1 MAGVLCRLMSRPAAA
16 MMPDMAATAHFHATT
31 IISVRRGER
40 VAIAGDGQVTM
51 ANTVAKSDAV
61 KVRKLPGVGAK
72 NAGVLIGFAGSAADS
87 FALLERFEAK
97 LKDSPTNLTRAAI
110 ELAKTWRMDRVLRRL
125 DALLIVADRA
135 ATLMLS
141 GSGDVIEPSDGICA
155 IGSGAPYALAAARA
169 LAKHTSL
176 APADLSREAM
186 GVAGEICIFSNT
198 AITVLDLE

>member
-1 MAGVLCRLMSRPAAA
+1 
-16 MMPDMAATAHFHATT
+16 MPRMNSSASFQATT

-51 ANTVAKSDAV
+51 GNTVAKSDAV
-61 KVRKLPGVGAK
+61 KIRQLPGVGAK

-141 GSGDVIEPSDGICA
+141 GGGDVIEPSDGICA

-169 LAKHTSL
+169 LAKHTQ
-176 APADLSREAM
+176 LSPTELCRESM
-186 GVAGEICIFSNT
+186 NIAGEICIYSNT
-198 AITVLDLE
+198 AITVLDLEGA